1 MRKIHNSKFIIHNSQ
16 KGQALI
22 TLLFFMII
30 GVAIISS
37 AALVLSAGI
46 LSSSTSEQG
55 LAAYYVAESGAED
68 GILYLLRN
76 PAYSGSLPPV
86 PVGLGQASVSINN
99 GTIISTGS
107 YGTTVRKIQIQT
119 TNSGGAFTISSWKE
133 IN

>member
-1 MRKIHNSKFIIHNSQ
+1 MRRIHNSQ

-30 GVAIISS
+30 GVTIISS
-37 AALVLSAGI
+37 AALVISAGI

-55 LAAYYVAESGAED
+55 LAAYYAAESGAEE

-76 PAYSGSLPPV
+76 PAYSGTLPTLS
-86 PVGLGQASVSINN
+86 VGSGQASVNINS

-107 YGTTVRKIQIQT
+107 YGAAVRKIQVQT
-119 TNSGGAFTISSWKE
+119 TNTGGAFTVSSWKE